1 MVASDLWRSAFG
13 ESIQTWEDLFFTSE
27 GCVYLTVYSII
38 FLLLYTFFGPAPID
52 DRQLEF
58 EREWAHH
65 SRRGKHFQQ
74 RKAPAEP
81 VAGAKKHA

>member
-38 FLLLYTFFGPAPID
+38 FLLLYTCLLYTSPSPR
-52 DRQLEF
+52 DR
-58 EREWAHH
+58 
-65 SRRGKHFQQ
+65 G
-74 RKAPAEP
+74 
-81 VAGAKKHA
+81 